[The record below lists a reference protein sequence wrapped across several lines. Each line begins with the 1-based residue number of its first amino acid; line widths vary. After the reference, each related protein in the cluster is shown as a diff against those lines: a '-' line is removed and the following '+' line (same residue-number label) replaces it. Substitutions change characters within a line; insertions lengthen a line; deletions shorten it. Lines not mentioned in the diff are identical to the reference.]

1 MRRKKK
7 YLMVDNYMLD
17 NVLIGTDKKL
27 PDDITLKNAVML
39 MTCVA
44 KDGENLYIHLFLEE
58 AFYNE

>member
-1 MRRKKK
+1 M
-7 YLMVDNYMLD
+7 LDDYMPD
-17 NVLIGTDKKL
+17 NVLIGTYKKL

-44 KDGENLYIHLFLEE
+44 KDGLYIHLFLEE

>member
-1 MRRKKK
+1 MISLQKMP
-7 YLMVDNYMLD
+7 LCND
-17 NVLIGTDKKL
+17 
-27 PDDITLKNAVML
+27 